1 MDGKTPIA
9 KLAAY
14 LSRLT
19 GEAVMT
25 DQPLALR
32 SVHRAALAAWVRNER
47 LVVRSALI
55 SSGAP
60 FSIDQLLAPDG
71 ASAPTESP
79 RAAPTIDAPSRFG
92 SGPSMSVGIDIE
104 DIDKLPEAEDYREH
118 PFFRDNFTPTEIA
131 YCIMQPS
138 SRASFC
144 GLWAAKEAILKS
156 GAASTPSARL
166 GTIEIVHDAHG
177 RPRHADCQLS
187 ISHTE
192 RSAIAVCIVSSPA
205 ATASSPAPI
214 PPKPTVVPAVHSPT
228 VRRRLEV
235 FFAAC
240 AIVILMAAFSYMV
253 LHA

>member
-1 MDGKTPIA
+1 MDGKAPTA
-9 KLAAY
+9 KLTAY
-14 LSRLT
+14 LSRLM
-19 GEAVMT
+19 GEAVTT
-25 DQPLALR
+25 DQALALR

-55 SSGAP
+55 SSGSP

-71 ASAPTESP
+71 ASAPAESP
-79 RAAPTIDAPSRFG
+79 RAAATVDAPSRLG
-92 SGPSMSVGIDIE
+92 SGSSMSVGIDIE
-104 DIDKLPEAEDYREH
+104 DIDRLPEAEDYREH
-118 PFFRDNFTPTEIA
+118 PFFRDNFTPAEIA

-156 GAASTPSARL
+156 GAASAPSARL

-177 RPRHADCQLS
+177 RPGHANCQLS

-192 RSAIAVCIVSSPA
+192 RSAVAVCIVNSPA
-205 ATASSPAPI
+205 IMASSPAPI
-214 PPKPTVVPAVHSPT
+214 PPKPIVVPAANRPT

-235 FFAAC
+235 LFAAC
-240 AIVILMAAFSYMV
+240 AIVVLMAAFSYMV